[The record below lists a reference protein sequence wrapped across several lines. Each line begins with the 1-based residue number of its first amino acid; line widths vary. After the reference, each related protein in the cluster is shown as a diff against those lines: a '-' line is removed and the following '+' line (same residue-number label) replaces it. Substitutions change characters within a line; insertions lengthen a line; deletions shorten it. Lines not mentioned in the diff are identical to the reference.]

1 MYFLVTIK
9 MSQVAFHQVLWR
21 PLNNLLSEEGFPWP
35 HFRGKSHEGIYCL
48 DWSIKKQSLMGN
60 SFS

>member
-21 PLNNLLSEEGFPWP
+21 ALNNLLSGEGFPWP
-35 HFRGKSHEGIYCL
+35 HFSGKS
-48 DWSIKKQSLMGN
+48 
-60 SFS
+60 